1 MIGASEKLYNYFNQ
15 NIREEGQEIEIKIT
29 KGEKVYTITDD
40 DLVASSVKIT
50 KKSVSGASFDIG
62 ECYVDSVTFTINKN
76 INNYKSLT
84 GAKVTIRIKVNN
96 TELNISESVLLG
108 TFRILQDGI
117 KRTNTLLQVTADSYI
132 SRFDKSRK
140 RATFTGD
147 LYDLVMDSC
156 NKCKVTFG
164 MTENEFRALSQN
176 VAKTYDIKK
185 DSSLKTHRDVIMYVA
200 QLIGGFAT
208 TTTSGALIFKNYTSN
223 NDVCNVND
231 NVIVNYSIGD
241 EVYNLSGLGMSVKEN
256 DVYLYREGEDDDSPY
271 FLNLDTNPIME
282 NCTDAE
288 ITSIVDNIWSKLID
302 LNLNNFSFEFN
313 GNPFIEVGDI
323 ISIPERSL
331 ETYVASCEWTYHGKE
346 KISCVSVDKNKR
358 IETQREK
365 QNENKPSNDSKDN
378 RVDDLI
384 KNTTTKTR
392 KVRKTVTGT
401 VKGRFGD
408 SSINSPTI
416 VYGLNDLGENNA
428 RNYNYSN
435 KTNYTYSPDYIRVGY
450 IETED
455 NKSYFK
461 KIFTLEPA
469 VGTVSL
475 FNSGIIISGTDMK
488 NIIQSIGFDKKNVRL
503 ELDLSSEYFDIYNF
517 FYNQDSKSTGKA
529 KPPALTSGTTLPWEE
544 DKYATYQ
551 IQNTTSLNLDE
562 NYLHNIINSKGSCKV
577 NLNYNKNILFSG
589 YREPSD
595 NWSGNYSIKCDTLDV
610 SRIKISA
617 YVGTA
622 ANYYYDEN
630 SRKVV
635 FEQCKSFYDSD
646 YDCIIKTEDYAIQ
659 KMQQDILISGYG
671 TYTEFNNTKVIDGE
685 QERFLTFLSDIT
697 LEGNTYVYT
706 ENPAYTAMKEKEK
719 ELLEIEKT
727 GINIPYKLTYE
738 TEESYT
744 TTIEGTSNKI
754 NENTDKTDENA
765 DEIEKLKTNV
775 KKNTVNIDK
784 LKQQVTSSR
793 NKIGIMSNDLGIV
806 KTNIADL
813 DKRVKKLEGSGGSS
827 GGGMTDAQKKQL
839 EQNTKDISTIKTNV
853 ANNTKNIS
861 TNKTNIDNL
870 TTRVTNLE
878 EGGSSGSGIT
888 EAERQQIQT
897 NKEDIT
903 NLTTNVSNNTNNIST
918 NTTNITRLTTRVTN
932 LENSGGSGGSG
943 SGITEAERQQ
953 IQTNKTDIVNLT
965 TRVTN
970 LENSGG
976 SGGSGGSDITEAER
990 QQIQTNKTNID
1001 NLTLTVNGHTES
1013 IEDILRRLTQLEQGG
1028 GGDTG
1033 DAFKFIK
1040 LELIFKDSDNTNS
1053 YVKNDY
1059 DFTKY
1064 FINDSYYFS
1073 DDGYTYYRLKAT
1085 LNKTGTKQTFRNF
1098 YRTDGTQYYM
1108 IGKSDTTDLES
1119 ATVRFTSTGKE
1130 YLDCISKLDNQ
1141 QIISPQINVIRYN
1154 KVSAS
1159 SNTSNWYNV
1168 TTGNTIKT
1176 DGGVHIGDTLRIP
1189 ITVKNGFK
1197 ALSINNK
1204 PEELNKYWY
1213 AITTISSPKKGY
1225 ITNWTEL
1232 DAEPNVE
1239 TNITFT
1245 YDESLANKN
1254 VYVHIT
1260 DGQYATYANYLYIKK
1275 LT

>member
-1 MIGASEKLYNYFNQ
+1 MIGASEGLYNYFNK

-29 KGEKVYTITDD
+29 KGAQSYTITDD

-62 ECYVDSVTFTINKN
+62 ECYVDSATFTINKN

-96 TELNISESVLLG
+96 TELNLSESVLLG

-117 KRTNTLLQVTADSYI
+117 KRTNTLLQVTADNYI
-132 SRFDKSRK
+132 SKFDKSRK

-147 LYDLVMDSC
+147 LYDLVKDSC
-156 NKCKVTFG
+156 SKCKVTFG
-164 MTENEFRALSQN
+164 MSESEFRALSPN
-176 VAKTYDIKK
+176 VAKTYEIKK

-208 TTTSGALIFKNYTSN
+208 TTPAGALIFKNYTSN

-358 IETQREK
+358 TETQREK
-365 QNENKPSNDSKDN
+365 QNENKPSNASKDN

-392 KVRKTVTGT
+392 KVRKILHTT
-401 VKGRFGD
+401 
-408 SSINSPTI
+408 
-416 VYGLNDLGENNA
+416 LNL
-428 RNYNYSN
+428 
-435 KTNYTYSPDYIRVGY
+435 
-450 IETED
+450 D
-455 NKSYFK
+455 NKSRPYLIDFEDKATNLTNGVDLQRIENIDANNDSLLFSTSVIGINTDIAMDSAFYKDTKGIKAEDIIKITIDLSELKRYVVSGLISRERDLAEINDDEGNLILQYPKYFNTPT
-461 KIFTLEPA
+461 IPNSATLLDSRGIKQQWNNIDVLKNSIYELDYNGDI
-469 VGTVSL
+469 GTEYPYISDLYGYSTVIY
-475 FNSGIIISGTDMK
+475 GDKYRRTEYKTEIISLQYKTEPLLEDNSTTDK
-488 NIIQSIGFDKKNVRL
+488 YLDITNGHTIEITSKYINDLYSYDSINDNIDLNFYLPDILNIYRPSLITKSMQAL
-503 ELDLSSEYFDIYNF
+503 ETTTVFINDIYN
-517 FYNQDSKSTGKA
+517 NSH
-529 KPPALTSGTTLPWEE
+529 LSGDLSQQNNA
-544 DKYATYQ
+544 YA
-551 IQNTTSLNLDE
+551 
-562 NYLHNIINSKGSCKV
+562 NIYGS
-577 NLNYNKNILFSG
+577 NF
-589 YREPSD
+589 
-595 NWSGNYSIKCDTLDV
+595 
-610 SRIKISA
+610 
-617 YVGTA
+617 
-622 ANYYYDEN
+622 
-630 SRKVV
+630 
-635 FEQCKSFYDSD
+635 
-646 YDCIIKTEDYAIQ
+646 TED
-659 KMQQDILISGYG
+659 DS
-671 TYTEFNNTKVIDGE
+671 FNTI
-685 QERFLTFLSDIT
+685 I
-697 LEGNTYVYT
+697 
-706 ENPAYTAMKEKEK
+706 AEKIK
-719 ELLEIEKT
+719 ELNKIKSLPVTVEYIK
-727 GINIPYKLTYE
+727 
-738 TEESYT
+738 EERYT
-744 TTIEGTSNKI
+744 TTIEGTSDKI
-754 NENTDKTDENA
+754 NENEEKADKNK
-765 DEIEKLKTNV
+765 DEIEQLKTKV
-775 KKNTVNIDK
+775 KKNTASINK
-784 LKQQVTSSR
+784 LNQQVKSVT
-793 NKIGIMSNDLGIV
+793 NKVGTMSNSLGSA
-806 KTNIADL
+806 KTDIAKL
-813 DKRVKKLEGSGGSS
+813 DIRVTKLENSGDSS
-827 GGGMTDAQKKQL
+827 GGGMTDEQKKQL
-839 EQNTKDISTIKTNV
+839 EQNTKDISTLK
-853 ANNTKNIS
+853 
-861 TNKTNIDNL
+861 
-870 TTRVTNLE
+870 
-878 EGGSSGSGIT
+878 
-888 EAERQQIQT
+888 
-897 NKEDIT
+897 
-903 NLTTNVSNNTNNIST
+903 TNVSNNTRNIST

-932 LENSGGSGGSG
+932 LENSGGSS
-943 SGITEAERQQ
+943 ITEAERQQ
-953 IQTNKTDIVNLT
+953 IQTNKEDITNLK

-976 SGGSGGSDITEAER
+976 SGGSGSSVITEAER

-1001 NLTLTVNGHTES
+1001 NLTLTVSRHTTS

-1033 DAFKFIK
+1033 DALKFIK
-1040 LELIFKDSDNTNS
+1040 LELIFKDSDNTYS

-1064 FINDSYYFS
+1064 FINGSYYFS
-1073 DDGYTYYRLKAT
+1073 SDGYTYYRLKAT
-1085 LNKTGTKQTFRNF
+1085 LNKTGTKQTFRNTF
-1098 YRTDGTQYYM
+1098 RTDGTQYYM
-1108 IGKSDTTDLES
+1108 IGKADTTDLES
-1119 ATVRFTSTGKE
+1119 ATVRFTSTGTE
-1130 YLDCISKLDNQ
+1130 YLDCISKLNEQ
-1141 QIISPQINVIRYN
+1141 QIISPQIKVIQYN

-1159 SNTSNWYNV
+1159 SNTSNWSNV

-1176 DGGVHIGDTLRIP
+1176 DGGAHIGDIISVPLK
-1189 ITVKNGFK
+1189 VKDGFK

-1213 AITTISSPKKGY
+1213 AITTSNAHKKGD

-1245 YDESLANKN
+1245 YDESLANKR
-1254 VYVHIT
+1254 VYVFIT
-1260 DGQYATYANYLYIKK
+1260 DGQYSIYAADLYIKK